1 VGALR
6 RVGCCCCFYARSA
19 LRNPPHSPSTRHPP
33 RGLIPTSNFL
43 LSHPISTS
51 STAVHKLTLFLSST
65 DLVSQFQALSSSA
78 SHLTTLL
85 PREVIQYVED
95 GRNPD
100 IYTREFVEIVLKYN
114 QLMNGKRKAYER
126 FYKVLNDQMLTAFP
140 ELTEEIEKVRLNT
153 VAKK

>member
-1 VGALR
+1 MVS
-6 RVGCCCCFYARSA
+6 VTNWEKPDSA
-19 LRNPPHSPSTRHPP
+19 DVVMKS
-33 RGLIPTSNFL
+33 I
-43 LSHPISTS
+43 
-51 STAVHKLTLFLSST
+51 T
-65 DLVSQFQALSSSA
+65 DLVSQYQGLSSSA
-78 SHLTTLL
+78 SDVSSLL

-153 VAKK
+153 VARK